1 VANIQLVR
9 IDERMIHGQ
18 VVTQWLRNIHCDRI
32 LLVDDGV
39 FADEFL
45 KKVVV
50 MAAPADVAI
59 EVLTV
64 DMAADS
70 LKSDKFREQ
79 ALMILVRHPSTV
91 EALVGKGIKITKLN
105 LGGMG
110 TKPGRKR
117 LFKNIAI
124 SSEEAEIFK
133 RLAANGV
140 VTTIQMTP
148 NEKPVDL
155 MAKI

>member
-1 VANIQLVR
+1 MANIQLVR

-18 VVTQWLRNIHCDRI
+18 VVTQWLRSIHCDRI

-64 DMAADS
+64 DMAAES
-70 LKSDKFREQ
+70 LKSDKFLDQ

-91 EALVGKGIKITKLN
+91 EALLKKGIKITKLN

-110 TKPGRKR
+110 KKPGRKR
-117 LFKNIAI
+117 LFHNIAI
-124 SSEEAEIFK
+124 SPDEAEIFK
-133 RLAANGV
+133 RLASNGV

-148 NEKPVDL
+148 SEKAVDL
-155 MAKI
+155 STKI